1 MFLCNSDIRDGS
13 RNRPIHAPGILL
25 EISELIGIQATFKL
39 VAKYGGVRLYV
50 PKTLR
55 PDHDLVAII
64 NRELAETM
72 IDRFGEEVLEIPKAL
87 LANVALRN
95 ITIKQEY
102 EVLSQRQLA
111 IKYNLTERQVRNILC
126 GDGQDDNQRGLF

>member
-1 MFLCNSDIRDGS
+1 MDHEIDQSML
-13 RNRPIHAPGILL
+13 PGILL

-72 IDRFGEEVLEIPKAL
+72 IDRFGGEVLEIPKAL

-95 ITIKQEY
+95 ITIKQE
-102 EVLSQRQLA
+102 
-111 IKYNLTERQVRNILC
+111 
-126 GDGQDDNQRGLF
+126 

>member
-1 MFLCNSDIRDGS
+1 MDHEIDQSML
-13 RNRPIHAPGILL
+13 PGILL

-39 VAKYGGVRLYV
+39 VA
-50 PKTLR
+50 
-55 PDHDLVAII
+55 II

-72 IDRFGEEVLEIPKAL
+72 IDRFGGEVLEIPKAL

>member
-1 MFLCNSDIRDGS
+1 MDHEIDQSML
-13 RNRPIHAPGILL
+13 PGILL

-72 IDRFGEEVLEIPKAL
+72 IDRFGGEVLEIPKAL

>member
-1 MFLCNSDIRDGS
+1 MDHEIDQSLL
-13 RNRPIHAPGILL
+13 PGILL
-25 EISELIGIQATFKL
+25 EISELIGIAATLKL

-72 IDRFGEEVLEIPKAL
+72 IDRFGGEVLEIPKAL
-87 LANVALRN
+87 LANVSLRN
-95 ITIKQEY
+95 VTIKQEY
-102 EVLSQRQLA
+102 VILSQRQLA
-111 IKYNLTERQVRNILC
+111 LKYKLTERQIRNIVA
-126 GDGQDDNQRGLF
+126 GNGSDDNQMGLF